1 MYRRILVAID
11 GSPTS
16 EIALREAITLAKDQ
30 AATLRLVHVVDLGPA
45 YMNVETASQLD
56 EYELA
61 LRAAGEQVLAKALA
75 SARAAGLDTESKLVA
90 IITINERASDA
101 IAAEAERWPA
111 DLIVIGTHGRRG
123 FRHLMLGS
131 VAEGVVRVANQ
142 PVLLIRGQ

>member
-101 IAAEAERWPA
+101 IAAEAQRWPA